1 MNFPDWYTDLMD
13 IYRVVPV
20 KEGNLTRN
28 ERQKIY
34 SSVPCR
40 IYKSDNKALNMSQQA
55 ASYNETDKLMCSNS
69 VDVRAG
75 DELII
80 TRGGRLGHT
89 AETLRAYPD
98 SPTHYYEPF
107 GAVIPGL
114 AHQEMA
120 ILRQERV
127 TLNESEAESGTTA
140 EN

>member
-20 KEGNLTRN
+20 KDGNLTRN

-55 ASYNETDKLMCSNS
+55 ASYNETDKLMCANS

-89 AETLRAYPD
+89 SETLRAYPD
-98 SPTHYYEPF
+98 NPTHYYEPF

-127 TLNESEAESGTTA
+127 TLNESETESGAAA
-140 EN
+140 ED